1 MPTPLWQTMTACL
14 VGGALSALAA
24 AENSWAVGQPG
35 ELVVNPRLCL
45 LLMLLCGI
53 GCLPAGALLVG
64 RRFKTTTMLIGPPAL
79 AAVMHGAATRY
90 SYSSAPLAV
99 VPVASVWLVALWIH
113 TFRRLP
119 ASAGTTCPRCR
130 CDLTGNDSGT
140 CPECGAD
147 PVARCETQERRAGHR
162 TAAVLLIVLLAS
174 TPAIVSALKVAPHV
188 QSHRQ
193 WGRPV
198 RHRVVVRH
206 RVADAGVRSARANPA
221 VPSATLMGEL
231 GEGPYSDSVIHPPQS
246 TASPS

>member
-1 MPTPLWQTMTACL
+1 MPTPLWQTMAICL

-35 ELVVNPRLCL
+35 ELILNPRLCL

-64 RRFKTTTMLIGPPAL
+64 RRFKTITMLIGPPAL
-79 AAVMHGAATRY
+79 AAVIHGAATRY

-99 VPVASVWLVALWIH
+99 VPVASVWLIALWIH

-119 ASAGTTCPRCR
+119 ARAGTSCPRCR
-130 CDLTGNDSGT
+130 YDLTGNDSGT

-147 PVARCETQERRAGHR
+147 PVARCETQERCTKYR

-174 TPAIVSALKVAPHV
+174 APAIVSSLKVAPHV
-188 QSHRQ
+188 QSRSHSRSH
-193 WGRPV
+193 WGKPV
-198 RHRVVVRH
+198 RHRVV
-206 RVADAGVRSARANPA
+206 DAGVRSARANPA
-221 VPSATLMGEL
+221 APSATLMGEL
-231 GEGPYSDSVIHPPQS
+231 GEGPYSGSVIHPPQS